1 MPICRARIGLK
12 HFQKAIENLRIF
24 EDRDTDRR
32 GYYTGTSILCHSV
45 QGYSISYIADA
56 FYNAPEPCGAN
67 HVC

>member
-24 EDRDTDRR
+24 EDRDT
-32 GYYTGTSILCHSV
+32 YTGTIYSILCHSV